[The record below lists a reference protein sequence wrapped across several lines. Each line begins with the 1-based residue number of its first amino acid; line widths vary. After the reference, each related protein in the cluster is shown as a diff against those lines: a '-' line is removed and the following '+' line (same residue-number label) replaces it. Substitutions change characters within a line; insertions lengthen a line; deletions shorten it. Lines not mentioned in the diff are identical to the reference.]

1 LVQTFLLHAGETN
14 VQLLAEQA
22 GIQSGMKLPEAW
34 TGRVVIQWGLFSE
47 GREKQEEL
55 KRGDMRHDCIKLQL
69 AEAIER
75 AQDSRRRDELLRANG
90 IKTLSSHSESQTDTY
105 FPYRYK
111 IPVYHLHALAI
122 FEKKKR
128 VWASGQI
135 KKIGSPEFII
145 HEGMG
150 DGYKEMGSDQ
160 TTFHMRRAV
169 RESVKAIYALGLDF
183 GMVTVGVLPSG
194 HTLVLHVDPLPQL
207 TRRLCQLFARA
218 IQRYDAELTRELART
233 EPVMLG
239 SDPEFLLLSAQGKV
253 VAASRFLEREGP
265 VGCDAIVLSGHR
277 VILPLAELRPQP
289 SADPDQLARNLHHT
303 MQLAARAIP
312 DESLAWLS
320 GGMPLRGFPLGG
332 HVHFSRL
339 WLNGHLLRA
348 LDNYL
353 ALPLMQ
359 IEGETTGQRRPRYG
373 GLGDFRPQPHGG
385 FEYRTLPSWLV
396 SPAVTRG
403 VLALAALIAGHYWS
417 LQRRPLQDT
426 DVQAAYYRGDKQQV
440 RTLIAQLWEDLERLP
455 GYSRHAGSLEPLR
468 SMIVR
473 MEPWDERADF
483 RKSWKIA
490 PYQPE
495 RLYQT

>member
-1 LVQTFLLHAGETN
+1 MQTFLLHAGGTHM
-14 VQLLAEQA
+14 QLLAEQA
-22 GIQSGMKLPEAW
+22 GIQSGMQLPEAW
-34 TGRVVIQWGLFSE
+34 PGRVVIQWGIFVE
-47 GREKQEEL
+47 GREQKEEL
-55 KRGDMRHDCIKLQL
+55 KRGNMHLDCLKLQP
-69 AEAIER
+69 AEAVNR
-75 AQDSRRRDELLRANG
+75 AQDSRRREELLSING
-90 IKTLSSHSESQTDTY
+90 IKTLTSHRENQTDTY
-105 FPYRYK
+105 FPYQYK
-111 IPVYHLHALAI
+111 IPVFHLHALAI
-122 FEKKKR
+122 YEKKKK
-128 VWASGQI
+128 VWASGQRR
-135 KKIGSPEFII
+135 KSGSPELVIQ
-145 HEGMG
+145 EGER
-150 DGYKEMGSDQ
+150 DGYKEIDSDQ
-160 TTFHMRRAV
+160 ATFHMRRAV

-194 HTLVLHVDPLPQL
+194 HTLVLHVEPLPQL
-207 TRRLCQLFARA
+207 TSRLCQLFARA

-289 SADPDQLARNLHHT
+289 SVDPRQLARNLHHT

-403 VLALAALIAGHYWS
+403 VLALAALIAEHYWS
-417 LQRRPLQDT
+417 LRLRPLRDT
-426 DVQAAYYRGDKQQV
+426 DVQAAYYRGDKKQV
-440 RTLIAQLWEDLERLP
+440 RALIAHLWEDLERLP
-455 GYSRHAGSLEPLR
+455 GYSRHAGCLEPLK
-468 SMIVR
+468 SMILR
-473 MEPWDERADF
+473 MEPWNERADF
-483 RKSWKIA
+483 RKAWKIV
-490 PYQPE
+490 PYQSE
-495 RLYQT
+495 RIYQT